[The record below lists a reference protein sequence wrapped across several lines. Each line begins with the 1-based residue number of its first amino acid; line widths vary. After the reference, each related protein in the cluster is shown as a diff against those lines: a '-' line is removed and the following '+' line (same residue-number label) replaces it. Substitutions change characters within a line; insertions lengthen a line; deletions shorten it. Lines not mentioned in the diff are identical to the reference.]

1 MSRYFSSANWGTSQS
16 NEAPHDNTPTQ
27 ESLGPPEEESGLNFA
42 GNSDSFLQDYS
53 WHDSVSDANLVD
65 GFPNPFDQ
73 FKGVGARTA
82 FFLPLHYEANYAYP
96 LLIWLHNDG
105 FNENQITQVM
115 PHISL
120 RNYVGVGV
128 RASCA
133 TDSSGHRYEWRTR
146 PGAIQTA
153 YENVMQAIDEAS
165 ERFSVNAS
173 RIVLAGYQSGGAMA
187 MRIALR
193 DPKRFAGVVSLGGR
207 MPSGCRALSNLSDLR
222 ERRLPMLW
230 QWATENSLFDS
241 SELDED
247 MRRAMMIRAQLEI
260 RQYCDDDEMNTVALA
275 DINQWIMDKVVSG
288 TSGSSSSDRWASSPT
303 QFSSN

>member
-1 MSRYFSSANWGTSQS
+1 MSRFYSSAIRGIPQS
-16 NEAPHDNTPTQ
+16 KEAPRDTPPTH
-27 ESLGPPEEESGLNFA
+27 ESSGPA
-42 GNSDSFLQDYS
+42 QDNSDSYFQAAS
-53 WHDSVSDANLVD
+53 WYDSVSDDDTTD
-65 GFPNPFDQ
+65 GLQSPFDQ
-73 FKGVGARTA
+73 FKGVGAHTA
-82 FFLPLHYEANYAYP
+82 FFLPLHYESNYEYP
-96 LLIWLHNDG
+96 LVVWLHSDG
-105 FNENQITQVM
+105 FNENQVTQVM

-120 RNYVGVGV
+120 RNYVAVGV

-133 TDSSGHRYEWRTR
+133 IDSVGHRFEWRTR

-165 ERFSVNAS
+165 AQFSVNAS

-207 MPSGCRALSNLSDLR
+207 MPNGCSALSNLSDLR

-230 QWATENSLFDS
+230 QWATENAMFDS
-241 SELDED
+241 SHLDED
-247 MRRAMMIRAQLEI
+247 MRRAMMIRAQLEV
-260 RQYCDDDEMNTVALA
+260 RQYRDDDEMNTVALA
-275 DINQWIMDKVVSG
+275 DVNQWIMGNVVAGASG
-288 TSGSSSSDRWASSPT
+288 TSKDCWATSPT

>member
-1 MSRYFSSANWGTSQS
+1 M
-16 NEAPHDNTPTQ
+16 
-27 ESLGPPEEESGLNFA
+27 PEDEPGLNFA
-42 GNSDSFLQDYS
+42 GNSDSFLQDCS
-53 WHDSVSDANLVD
+53 WQGSVHDSVHDSGSGVD
-65 GFPNPFDQ
+65 GIPSPFDQ

-82 FFLPLHYEANYAYP
+82 FFLPLHYEPNYAYP
-96 LLIWLHNDG
+96 LLIWLHSDG
-105 FNENQITQVM
+105 FNENQVTQVM

-133 TDSSGHRYEWRTR
+133 IDSSGHRYEWRTR

-153 YENVMQAIDEAS
+153 YENVMQAIDEAR
-165 ERFSVNAS
+165 ERFSVNPS

-207 MPSGCRALSNLSDLR
+207 MPSGGRALSNLSDLR

-230 QWATENSLFDS
+230 QWATESSLFDS

-260 RQYCDDDEMNTVALA
+260 RQYCDDDEMNTVTLA
-275 DINQWIMDKVVSG
+275 DINQWIMDKVVAGAGNSG
-288 TSGSSSSDRWASSPT
+288 SSDRWASSPT
-303 QFSSN
+303 RFSSN